1 MSEPADH
8 NVAKFLND
16 ILLTKNA
23 SVKKFE
29 QALPELKFDG
39 SNALAWQFVVLKA
52 LEPDFANFLPLAHH
66 LLDYNYCVVEGPM
79 VKYAALNGY
88 KIESGLAAMQKPL
101 DEVNKIT
108 QDCGFTEK
116 LVVKNQPAEDILDL
130 ATKIVRH
137 SNDNDYNEVKD
148 ILVKAGVNL
157 SHSKLMQRP
166 TVSTSLKI

>member
-1 MSEPADH
+1 MSEEM
-8 NVAKFLND
+8 NVHVGMFLND
-16 ILLTKNA
+16 ILTTQDA

-29 QALPELKFDG
+29 EKLPELKFDG
-39 SNALAWQFVVLKA
+39 VNNTAWQFVLLKA
-52 LEPDFANFLPLAHH
+52 LEPDFAYFMPLAHH

-116 LVVKNQPAEDILDL
+116 LIVKNQPAEDIIDL
-130 ATKIVRH
+130 AKKIVAH

-148 ILVKAGVNL
+148 ILTKAGVNV
-157 SHSKLMQRP
+157 SQVKLMQRP
-166 TVSTSLKI
+166 SLSKGLKV

>member
-1 MSEPADH
+1 MSEPVDQ

-16 ILLTKNA
+16 ILLTRNA

-29 QALPELKFDG
+29 EKLPELKFDG

-52 LEPDFANFLPLAHH
+52 LEPDFSNFLPLAHH

-116 LVVKNQPAEDILDL
+116 LIVKNQPAEDILDL
-130 ATKIVRH
+130 AKKIVAH
-137 SNDNDYNEVKD
+137 SNDNDYNEVKGILEKSGVD
-148 ILVKAGVNL
+148 ISQFKI
-157 SHSKLMQRP
+157 MQRP
-166 TVSTSLKI
+166 NLSKNLKV